1 MIFKSAAYLEQLG
14 KKIWRA
20 QGVNEDASTFLT
32 HTLVE
37 ANLAG
42 HDSHGVHYYPRYSER
57 ISQGY
62 IKVNV
67 TPEVVKESPTTAFI
81 DGNWGIG
88 QVTARKVTELVIEK
102 AKVNMVAAV
111 GAFNC
116 NHIGRIGY
124 YTEMAAKQGLVG
136 IMFVNVGN
144 PSVSV
149 YRGMGKQFGT
159 NPFSVSTPT
168 EDNIPF
174 LLDYATSVVAAGKVS
189 VAKAKHEKIPT
200 HWTKDKDG
208 NETDDPSD
216 LNEGGWLVPFGEH
229 KGYCLQLASEILG
242 AVLTGSRTGQDEN
255 NVPPSP
261 NGVFMIAV
269 NPEAFIG
276 LETFTEK
283 TSELLH
289 KVKEVPP
296 IAGER
301 VQVPGEP
308 EKESKEKRLKEGI
321 PVPDDTWSQIVEL
334 CNRLGIDPDF
344 D

>member
-1 MIFKSAAYLEQLG
+1 MIFKSAAYLKELG
-14 KKIWRA
+14 NKIWHA
-20 QGVNEDASTFLT
+20 QGVDEDASDFLS

-37 ANLAG
+37 ANLTG
-42 HDSHGVHYYPRYSER
+42 HDSHGVHYYTRYSER

-67 TPEVVKESPTTAFI
+67 SPVVVKESPTTVFI
-81 DGNWGIG
+81 DGKWGIG
-88 QVTARKVTELVIEK
+88 QITAKRVTELVIEK
-102 AKVNMVAAV
+102 AKNNMISAG
-111 GAFNC
+111 GAYNC

-136 IMFVNVGN
+136 IMFVNVGH

-168 EDNIPF
+168 DGEIPF
-174 LLDYATSVVAAGKVS
+174 LLDYATSVVAAGKIT
-189 VAKAKHEKIPT
+189 VAKSKHEKIPL
-200 HWTKDKDG
+200 HWTKDKHG
-208 NETDDPSD
+208 NDTDNPND
-216 LNEGGWLVPFGEH
+216 LSEGGWLVPFGEH

-242 AVLTGSRTGQDEN
+242 AVLTGSRTGQDGGTD
-255 NVPPSP
+255 PPSP

-276 LETFTEK
+276 LDEFTK
-283 TSELLH
+283 KSSKLLGQ
-289 KVKEVPP
+289 VKDVPP
-296 IAGER
+296 IPGER
-301 VQVPGEP
+301 VLYPGEP
-308 EKESKEKRLKEGI
+308 ERESKERRLKDGI
-321 PVPDDTWSQIVEL
+321 PVPEDTWSQILEL
-334 CNRLGIDPDF
+334 CNRLGVDPDF